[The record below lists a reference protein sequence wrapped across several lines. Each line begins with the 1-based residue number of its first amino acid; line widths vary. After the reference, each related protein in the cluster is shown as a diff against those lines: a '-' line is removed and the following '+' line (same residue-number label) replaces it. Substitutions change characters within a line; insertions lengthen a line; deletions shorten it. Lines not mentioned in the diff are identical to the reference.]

1 MVPAVEGTSLSSLTY
16 LASEP
21 PLNPNDARLRYAS
34 IVLYIAR
41 VPGSK
46 GRQVQCFLRTLSSFF
61 IQNNNLYFD
70 LVNQKLEFPEELCP

>member
-1 MVPAVEGTSLSSLTY
+1 MAPAVEGTSLSSLTY

-21 PLNPNDARLRYAS
+21 PLDPNDPRLRYAS

-46 GRQVQCFLRTLSSFF
+46 GKGHFSAQYIHSYSV
-61 IQNNNLYFD
+61 
-70 LVNQKLEFPEELCP
+70 